1 MPLRTPKRV
10 LARLQDAAGPDA
22 SGLRQAFGALLIAS
36 FGGLVAGLTFGAI
49 TGTLEELPG
58 LLVLVPAAIGMRGNI
73 FGALGSRLGTSIHTG
88 TLRLSLSRDTV
99 VGQNLLAASALS
111 LVISAAIAVL
121 AKTFSS
127 AFGVADTISLV
138 DFFVISI
145 VGGVLSSVVVLAFTV
160 GVAALCVRRDWDM
173 DNVAAPLVT
182 ATGDMV
188 TLPAIFLATLLV
200 GIGAVTQVI
209 AVIGVIAAGV
219 AFVLSWSSGRQLL
232 RRIVH
237 ESLPI
242 LVVAGAIDIVAGLT
256 IEHQLDSFLTYP
268 ALLVLIPPFL
278 EETGALGGVLS
289 SRLGSKLHLGII
301 EARGRPQRAARD
313 DFIVILLLAVA
324 VFTLVGVSAEVASLL
339 VGYDSPGLIPMTA
352 ASLLGGLIATAV
364 AIAVAYYGSIVSYR
378 LGLDPDNF
386 GLPLLTSSMDL
397 VGTIAL
403 ILAIIVVGIA

>member
-88 TLRLSLSRDTV
+88 TFRLSWRSDTV
-99 VGQNLLAASALS
+99 VGQNLLAASALT

-121 AKTFSS
+121 AKAFSS
-127 AFGVADTISLV
+127 AFGVSETISLA
-138 DFFVISI
+138 DFFTISVI
-145 VGGVLSSVVVLAFTV
+145 GGVLSSVVVLGFTV

-200 GIGAVTQVI
+200 GFGVLSELVAIAGVAFAV
-209 AVIGVIAAGV
+209 V
-219 AFVLSWSSGRQLL
+219 AFVLSWRSRHQLL
-232 RRIVH
+232 RRIVR

-256 IEHQLDSFLTYP
+256 IEHQLESFLTYP

-301 EARGRPQRAARD
+301 EARARPQRAARD
-313 DFIVILLLAVA
+313 DFVIIFLLAVA
-324 VFTLVGVSAEVASLL
+324 VFTLVAVSAEAASLI
-339 VGYDSPGLIPMTA
+339 VGYDSPGIVRMVG
-352 ASLLGGLIATAV
+352 ASLLGGLIATSVAV
-364 AIAVAYYGSIVSYR
+364 AVAYYGSIASYR

-397 VGTIAL
+397 VGTVAL
-403 ILAIIVVGIA
+403 ILSIIVVGIA

>member
-1 MPLRTPKRV
+1 MPLRTPQRV

-36 FGGLVAGLTFGAI
+36 LGGLVAGLTFGAI

-88 TLRLSLSRDTV
+88 TFRLSWRSDTV
-99 VGQNLLAASALS
+99 VGQNLLAATALS

-121 AKTFSS
+121 AKALSS
-127 AFGVADTISLV
+127 AFGVSETISLA
-138 DFFVISI
+138 DFFLISV
-145 VGGVLSSVVVLAFTV
+145 VGGVLSSVVVLGFTV
-160 GVAALCVRRDWDM
+160 GVAGLCVRRDWDM

-182 ATGDMV
+182 AAGDMV
-188 TLPAIFLATLLV
+188 TLPAIFVATLLV
-200 GIGAVTQVI
+200 GV
-209 AVIGVIAAGV
+209 GVLSELIVMAGV
-219 AFVLSWSSGRQLL
+219 AVAVVAFLLSWRSRRQLL
-232 RRIVH
+232 RRIVR

-242 LVVAGAIDIVAGLT
+242 LVIAGAIDIVAGLT
-256 IEHQLDSFLTYP
+256 IEHQLESFLAYP

-278 EETGALGGVLS
+278 EETGALGGILS

-301 EARGRPQRAARD
+301 EAKGLPQRAARD
-313 DFIVILLLAVA
+313 DFVIILLLAVA
-324 VFTLVGVSAEVASLL
+324 VFTLVAVSAEAASLI
-339 VGYDSPGLIPMTA
+339 VGYDSPGLLRMMGAT
-352 ASLLGGLIATAV
+352 LLGGMIATAV
-364 AIAVAYYGSIVSYR
+364 AVGVAYYGSIASYR

-397 VGTIAL
+397 VGTVAL
-403 ILAIIVVGIA
+403 ILALIVVGIA